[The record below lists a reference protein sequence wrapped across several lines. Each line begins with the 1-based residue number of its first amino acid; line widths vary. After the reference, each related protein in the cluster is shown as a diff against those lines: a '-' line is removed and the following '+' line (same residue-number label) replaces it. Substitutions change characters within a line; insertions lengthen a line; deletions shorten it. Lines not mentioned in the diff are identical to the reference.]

1 MMEETQE
8 RLLDTAAQL
17 FARRGFAGVSMRDI
31 ASAVGITQAAIYHH
45 FANKDA
51 LYIGA
56 ITYLFEKLTLGIGDQ
71 MAAIEEPHERLE
83 LLTATMLGI
92 LEEDPRFRRIYMRE
106 LLEGDEDRLAA
117 LAENTFAAFY
127 EPLYTLMGELAPGR
141 DPQLLIFSLFGM
153 VFHHLEARKLGPHLP
168 HSKPQEHELPALATH
183 ITQLFLYGIGPT

>member
-1 MMEETQE
+1 MEETQE
-8 RLLDTAAQL
+8 RLLDTAGQL
-17 FARRGFAGVSMRDI
+17 FAQRGYAGVSMRNI

-71 MAAIEEPHERLE
+71 MAAIDDPRQRLE
-83 LLTATMLGI
+83 LLTGTMLKI
-92 LEEDPRFRRIYMRE
+92 LDENPTFRRIYLRE

-127 EPLYTLMGELAPGR
+127 EPLYMLMAELAPGR
-141 DPQLLIFSLFGM
+141 DPQLLIFSLSGM
-153 VFHHLEARKLGPHLP
+153 VFHHLEARKLGRHLP
-168 HSKPQEHELPALATH
+168 HSTPGQHELPALATH